1 MKKEIIIIILSFFV
15 FSGCDYAGV
24 YTFKIKNSTQE
35 KITLKF
41 VNDVPTWDIY
51 NENKKEVVL
60 LPTEEKTVR
69 IIEILN
75 YKAHDCITEHGIAS
89 LKELVFDTYVNGEKI
104 EKQLWQAENWTYQK
118 KSKWLAEFNMTI
130 INEMIEK

>member
-1 MKKEIIIIILSFFV
+1 MKKVIFILILSSFIL
-15 FSGCDYAGV
+15 SGCDNYGV
-24 YTFKIKNSTQE
+24 YTFNIKNLTQE

-41 VNDVPTWDIY
+41 VNDVPTWDKHS
-51 NENKKEVVL
+51 ENKKEVIL

-75 YKAHDCITEHGIAS
+75 YEAHDCITEHGIAF
-89 LKELVFDTYVNGEKI
+89 LRELVFDTYINGKKM

-130 INEMIEK
+130 K